1 MALKGKPLPP
11 GGTIGVPA
19 PAWCY
24 SQRSDILRG
33 VEWWEQRG
41 YKVKLAEGIY
51 ERHGYVAGSPEQ
63 RGKDLTAM
71 FADDDVD
78 FVQCYDAG
86 FGSAHAIPH
95 IDFEVIR
102 ANPKPF
108 MGYSDITALHVA
120 IAHHADL
127 VTFYGPIFDE
137 VNQHYVT
144 EFTSESMMRAL
155 THPGPL
161 GRVPNIPEDPYVR
174 AFNGGKATGRLVG
187 GCLWLL
193 GQTMGTPWQI
203 DLRGNILFFEDVS
216 APPWYTDGLLTQMVQ
231 AGIFDGVAAI
241 AIGEMTKCDWSV
253 NSDHNWPGHL
263 STEDVFEMHLEPLGV
278 PMIYGLPVG
287 HGKHLW
293 TLPLGVTATLDAD
306 ERSLTIDEPAL
317 EA

>member
-1 MALKGKPLPP
+1 MALKGQSLPP

-24 SQRSDILRG
+24 QQRSDILRG
-33 VEWWEQRG
+33 VEWWEARG

-51 ERHGYVAGSPEQ
+51 ERQGYVAGSPEQ
-63 RGKDLTAM
+63 RGRDLTAM
-71 FADDDVD
+71 FADDEVD
-78 FVQCYDAG
+78 FVQCSGAG
-86 FGSAHAIPH
+86 FGSAHTIPH
-95 IDFEVIR
+95 IDFDVIR

-108 MGYSDITALHVA
+108 MGYSDITALHAA
-120 IAHHADL
+120 IGHHTGL
-127 VTFYGPIFDE
+127 VTFHGPIFDE

-144 EFTSESMMRAL
+144 ELTSDSMMRAL

-174 AFNGGKATGRLVG
+174 AFNGGKVTARLVG

-193 GQTMGTPWQI
+193 GQTIGTPWQI
-203 DLRGNILFFEDVS
+203 DLRGNILFFEEVA
-216 APPWYTDGLLTQMVQ
+216 APPWYIDGLLTQMEQ
-231 AGIFDGVAAI
+231 AGMFEGVAGI
-241 AIGEMTKCDWSV
+241 VIGEMTNCDWSV
-253 NSDHNWPGHL
+253 NSSHNWPGHL

-278 PMIYGLPVG
+278 PMIYGLPLG